1 MKESS
6 EHEIG
11 KEWFE
16 FLVHAQSLPYHKIG
30 LNGIYQMMFFTVGRL
45 LYDEFG
51 SLVLLYACI
60 FICGFALICFGTFQR
75 LQYSQKEVSNVKV
88 NK

>member
-1 MKESS
+1 M
-6 EHEIG
+6 ID
-11 KEWFE
+11 
-16 FLVHAQSLPYHKIG
+16 
-30 LNGIYQMMFFTVGRL
+30 LNGIYQTIFFTVDGL

-51 SLVLLYACI
+51 SLVLLSACI

-75 LQYSQKEVSNVKV
+75 LQYSQKEVSTVKV